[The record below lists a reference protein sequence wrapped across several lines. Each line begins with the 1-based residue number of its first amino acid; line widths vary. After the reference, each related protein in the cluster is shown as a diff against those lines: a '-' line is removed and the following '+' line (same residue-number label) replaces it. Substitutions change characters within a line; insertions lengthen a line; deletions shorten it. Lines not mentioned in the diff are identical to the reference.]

1 MKTTKRLSQRLG
13 GRALPESSVLWSSR
27 HGLFWTLG
35 AFATMGLIG
44 AALVSSYWNKGQL
57 VRATMAGANRIVL
70 TANAAPP
77 ALWSNAWLGRRPYRA
92 VAFHGLRRVAIG
104 FSLMTLQKPRTLT
117 QDLLHVAPDISVRLT
132 KLKDELSAETTRV
145 FAAHAWL

>member
-1 MKTTKRLSQRLG
+1 MKTMKRLAQRLG
-13 GRALPESSVLWSSR
+13 GRALPESSVLWSTR

-44 AALVSSYWNKGQL
+44 MTLVSSYWNKGPL

-77 ALWSNAWLGRRPYRA
+77 VLWSNAWLGRRPYRA
-92 VAFHGLRRVAIG
+92 VPFHGLRRVATG
-104 FSLMTLQKPRTLT
+104 FSLVAFQKPKTLT
-117 QDLLHVAPDISVRLT
+117 QDLLRVAPDISARLT
-132 KLKDELSAETTRV
+132 KLKDEFSAEATRA

>member
-1 MKTTKRLSQRLG
+1 MKTTKRLSQCLG

-44 AALVSSYWNKGQL
+44 AALASSYWNKGQL

-92 VAFHGLRRVAIG
+92 VAFHGLRRVVTG
-104 FSLMTLQKPRTLT
+104 FSLMTLQKPRTFT

>member
-1 MKTTKRLSQRLG
+1 MKTTKRLSQCLG
-13 GRALPESSVLWSSR
+13 GHALPESSVLWSSR

-57 VRATMAGANRIVL
+57 VRATMTGTNRIVL

-92 VAFHGLRRVAIG
+92 VAFHGLRRVATG

-117 QDLLHVAPDISVRLT
+117 QDLLHVAPDISVHLA
-132 KLKDELSAETTRV
+132 KLKDELSAEATRV